1 MTDPAERL
9 LGLAELEHRLVAEGR
24 FDELAAVHDER
35 DHLVASLPRGW
46 RPDGR
51 QASLVAHAQLLL
63 AQATALALAAR
74 TELAAEL
81 ARLDRGRATVRGYV
95 PAGLAGGPTVDR
107 VG

>member
-9 LGLAELEHRLVAEGR
+9 LALASAELRLVTERR
-24 FDELAAVHDER
+24 FEELAAVHEER
-35 DHLVASLPRGW
+35 DRLIGLLPAPPAPHQRALVVR
-46 RPDGR
+46 
-51 QASLVAHAQLLL
+51 
-63 AQATALALAAR
+63 AQAILHEAAALAAVAR

-95 PAGLAGGPTVDR
+95 PAGLAAGPSVDR